1 MCDLGQVE
9 RPRAL
14 SDLPQTDILVDRL
27 SQSEESLRL
36 SNHAG
41 ETTVTGQ
48 RAQIPVAVRGPSSTH
63 VGDRFHRP
71 HYPGSEFGGGSA
83 VRPYAGAVS
92 WHEPGSGAGKRSE
105 RHAVGR
111 PAPRAEERR
120 ATK

>member
-14 SDLPQTDILVDRL
+14 SDLPQTDILVDRV

-36 SNHAG
+36 SDHAD

-48 RAQIPVAVRGPSSTH
+48 RAQVPVAVRGSSSTH
-63 VGDRFHRP
+63 VGDRSDWRED
-71 HYPGSEFGGGSA
+71 PGSEFGGGSA

-92 WHEPGSGAGKRSE
+92 WHEPGSGAGE
-105 RHAVGR
+105 
-111 PAPRAEERR
+111 
-120 ATK
+120 